1 MALLWKFL
9 LAAALPVDCD
19 LESLPYPLYAS
30 PKIDGLRGGVQ
41 RGVVVGR
48 KGLAPRNPAV
58 QEFARHPNMEGLD
71 FEVTVGPSWASDV
84 FGRTQGCCNS
94 AKPEAVEE
102 FRKHGRVHLID
113 YVPRTE
119 AFDFK
124 TRMARMRLAH
134 GGAKWRDKMGV
145 HVIKQTLIKNAAQL
159 KEYET
164 ERLAR
169 GYEGVML
176 RKSTAGPYP
185 QKPGKDNRS
194 TLKEFELV
202 KLKRMERSLARI
214 LAVFPLEHNVNTE
227 KTAAGKR
234 SSAKAGMVI
243 DAAQFGSAA
252 LKDVKTGAEFN
263 VTLQNAVARQ
273 WGGWCNKELWAG
285 KTVSYTHQLV
295 GAKDIV
301 PRFPQCKFLELGLG
315 G

>member
-1 MALLWKFL
+1 MALSWKFL
-9 LAAALPVDCD
+9 LAAALPVDYD
-19 LESLPYPLYAS
+19 LESLPYPLYCS

-41 RGVVVGR
+41 RGAVVGR

-71 FEVTVGPSWASDV
+71 FEVTVGPSWAADV

-94 AKPEAVEE
+94 AKPEAVDE
-102 FRKHGRVHLID
+102 FRKYGQIHLID

-119 AFDFK
+119 DFDFK
-124 TRMARMRLAH
+124 TRVARMWLAH
-134 GGAKWRDKMGV
+134 GAQKWRKMGV
-145 HVIKQTLIKNAAQL
+145 YVIKQTLIKNAAQL

-169 GYEGVML
+169 GYEGIML

-202 KLKRMERSLARI
+202 KLKRMERSLARV
-214 LAVFPLEHNVNTE
+214 LDVFPLEHNVNTE

-234 SSAKAGMVI
+234 SSAKSGMVA

-252 LKDVKTGAEFN
+252 LKDTKTGAEFS
-263 VTLQNAVARQ
+263 VSLQSAVARQ
-273 WGGWCNKELWAG
+273 WGGWHHKDLWAG

-315 G
+315 E

>member
-9 LAAALPVDCD
+9 LAAALPVDYD

-58 QEFARHPNMEGLD
+58 QELFGGKYHEGLD

-102 FRKHGRVHLID
+102 FRKYGQIHLID
-113 YVPRTE
+113 YMPLIE
-119 AFDFK
+119 GIDFK
-124 TRMARMRLAH
+124 TRIARMRLVH
-134 GGAKWRDKMGV
+134 GDAKWRKIGV
-145 HVIKQTLIKNAAQL
+145 HIIKQTLIKNAAQL

-164 ERLAR
+164 EYLAR

-202 KLKRMERSLARI
+202 KLKRMERSLACI

-234 SSAKAGMVI
+234 SSAKAGMVA
-243 DAAQFGSAA
+243 DAEQFGSVT
-252 LKDVKTGAEFN
+252 LKDTKTGAEFS
-263 VTLQNAVARQ
+263 VSLQSATARQ
-273 WGGWCNKELWAG
+273 WGGWRSKELWAG